1 MHYLCSKLQDF
12 LTTYPPLSADV
23 ICEAPSSYA
32 VTNLKVSCLMTAWQI
47 SFEFLRADKEP
58 DFVLWFQNEM
68 KYFAKASEIVSTQC
82 VARETFDLNV
92 VPGAQF

>member
-1 MHYLCSKLQDF
+1 
-12 LTTYPPLSADV
+12 
-23 ICEAPSSYA
+23 
-32 VTNLKVSCLMTAWQI
+32 MTAWQI